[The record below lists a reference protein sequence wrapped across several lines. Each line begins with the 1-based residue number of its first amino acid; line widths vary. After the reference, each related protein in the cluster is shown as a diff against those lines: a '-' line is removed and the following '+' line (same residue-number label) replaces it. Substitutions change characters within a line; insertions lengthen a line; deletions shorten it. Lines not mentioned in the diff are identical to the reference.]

1 MPNVQHAHH
10 RDATPNRAS
19 RPRRCSAPRN
29 RIINRKIILKYPCQE
44 HPPKTA
50 MPKNSMSL
58 CPAQP
63 NGVPP
68 CPTAK
73 IPCQG
78 RPALPSPAQGCAAL
92 PVSVLP
98 CPQRNLHNK
107 EICPILMS
115 TLPCLAQPSPKIRY
129 PTQGEICII
138 EKICPILTFP
148 LPQAKGPLPA
158 LPSHT

>member
-29 RIINRKIILKYPCQE
+29 RIINRKIILKYPCQRELCQE

-50 MPKNSMSL
+50 MPKNSISL

-68 CPTAK
+68 CPTATL
-73 IPCQG
+73 PCQG
-78 RPALPSPAQGCAAL
+78 RPALPIPVQGCAAL
-92 PVSVLP
+92 PMSVLP

-107 EICPILMS
+107 ENMPHTNVYPAQPMA
-115 TLPCLAQPSPKIRY
+115 PCLALPSPAQKY
-129 PTQGEICII
+129 ATLPK
-138 EKICPILTFP
+138 EKS
-148 LPQAKGPLPA
+148 A
-158 LPSHT
+158 LLRKYAPY

>member
-29 RIINRKIILKYPCQE
+29 RIINRKIILKYPCQRELCQE

-50 MPKNSMSL
+50 MPKNSISL

-68 CPTAK
+68 SPTSTL
-73 IPCQG
+73 PCQG
-78 RPALPSPAQGCAAL
+78 RPALPIPVQGCAAL
-92 PVSVLP
+92 PMSVLP

-107 EICPILMS
+107 ENMPHTNVYPAQPMA
-115 TLPCLAQPSPKIRY
+115 PCLALPGQAQKYATLPK
-129 PTQGEICII
+129 
-138 EKICPILTFP
+138 EKS
-148 LPQAKGPLPA
+148 A
-158 LPSHT
+158 LLRKYAPY

>member
-1 MPNVQHAHH
+1 MPK
-10 RDATPNRAS
+10 R
-19 RPRRCSAPRN
+19 
-29 RIINRKIILKYPCQE
+29 
-44 HPPKTA
+44 A
-50 MPKNSMSL
+50 MPRTPAQKRNAQELLYHCALPSQMACRPAPL
-58 CPAQP
+58 PRYPAKGALPCPAQP
-63 NGVPP
+63 N
-68 CPTAK
+68 
-73 IPCQG
+73 
-78 RPALPSPAQGCAAL
+78 PAQPSPAQGCAAL

-138 EKICPILTFP
+138 EKICPILTFT